1 MKSPQRKLPG
11 QLANGSINAR
21 EAAVLEFAKQ
31 LICVEWDFSVD
42 GNGTSPTFGVKL
54 PSDCVVTDCWLD
66 TITPVAGATFKPT
79 LPTLSPAVDITAAQT
94 LSSSAVT
101 KPALSTAAG
110 IKVSSTAEL
119 GATLSAA
126 PTAGKVRVYVEY
138 MKKP

>member
-11 QLANGSINAR
+11 PLVYGSVNAR

-31 LICVEWDFSVD
+31 LICVEWDFAVD

-54 PSDCVVTDCWLD
+54 PDDCIVTDCWLD
-66 TITPVAGATFKPT
+66 TITPVAGATFQPT
-79 LPTLSPAVDITAAQT
+79 AGATALTAAQT

-110 IKVSSTAEL
+110 IKVSSTSEL

-126 PTAGKVRVYVEY
+126 PTAGKVRVYVEF

>member
-1 MKSPQRKLPG
+1 MKSPLRTEAGLLVYGRTNK
-11 QLANGSINAR
+11 R

-31 LICVEWDFSVD
+31 LACVEWDFSKD

-54 PSDCVVTDCWLD
+54 PNDCIVTDCWID
-66 TITPVAGATFKPT
+66 TITPVAGATFQPT
-79 LPTLSPAVDITAAQT
+79 AGGSGLTAAQT
-94 LSSSAVT
+94 LSSAAVT

-110 IKVSSTAEL
+110 IKVSATAEL

-126 PTAGKVRVYVEY
+126 PTAGKVRVYIEY

>member
-11 QLANGSINAR
+11 PLVYGSVNAR

-31 LICVEWDFSVD
+31 LICVEWDFAVD

-54 PSDCVVTDCWLD
+54 PDDCIVTDCWID
-66 TITPVAGATFKPT
+66 TITAVAGATFQPT
-79 LPTLSPAVDITAAQT
+79 AGVTALTAALTLSAPG
-94 LSSSAVT
+94 VT
-101 KPALSTAAG
+101 KPALSSAAG
-110 IKVSSTAEL
+110 IKVSATAEL
-119 GATLSAA
+119 RATLSAP